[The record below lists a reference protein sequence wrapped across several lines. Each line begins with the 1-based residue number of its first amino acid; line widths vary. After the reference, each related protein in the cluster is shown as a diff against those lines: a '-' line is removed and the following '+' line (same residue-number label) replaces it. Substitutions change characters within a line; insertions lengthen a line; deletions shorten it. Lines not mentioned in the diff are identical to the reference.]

1 MFCEQIKW
9 IRNLEGSPIATDSST
24 IIFLCNNRIRCT
36 LLSHLMSY
44 VVPLPREN
52 TRCELKRNTFFNR
65 IHCSNYNL
73 LYNCIYH
80 SLTPPVLSLT
90 LFIPTPLLC
99 FFRHKL
105 RLQDL
110 RSLSQNHLGY
120 KLLHIVCIKRT
131 TYHCSCWWCPCR
143 RALPTTDTATTRL
156 VHFFTVPFACW
167 LLCFL
172 FNCG

>member
-9 IRNLEGSPIATDSST
+9 IRNLEGSPVATASST

-36 LLSHLMSY
+36 LLSHFMSY

-105 RLQDL
+105 RLQISVLCRKITSAINCCTLFVL
-110 RSLSQNHLGY
+110 RE
-120 KLLHIVCIKRT
+120 LLT
-131 TYHCSCWWCPCR
+131 TVVVGGV
-143 RALPTTDTATTRL
+143 L
-156 VHFFTVPFACW
+156 VGAPFQPQI
-167 LLCFL
+167 LLL
-172 FNCG
+172 LD